1 MPACKSQIQNPESQL
16 TSPSIPPAGGA
27 VALGETPFGLARWI
41 CVWFVV
47 AAMGCSGGPEASSS
61 QAKKVDL
68 LGNIERRVL
77 ANGLAVVV
85 REDHRL
91 PRLTAML
98 AYRVGSV
105 NEPEGLTGVSHFFEH
120 MVFKGSAK
128 YKRGDIDLVTYRCG
142 GENNAYT
149 THDMTGY
156 WFHVHSS
163 HLDEVLDILADT
175 CGNSTLD
182 PAEFD
187 LERGPVLQE
196 MNIWLDGPWGE
207 LERSLEKTIYTQ
219 SRYRHPVLGWRE
231 DVEKLTRDR
240 MVEYY
245 KAYYKPNNAS
255 LVIVG
260 DVKKED
266 VFRRAEKFFG
276 AIPRGKDAGEAH
288 WGEPAQTE
296 ERKVEVKTELPSDR
310 FIMAFRTDKAG
321 SDGDLTL
328 DLISAVLG
336 EGRNSRLKTKL
347 VHELELAGEN
357 NVEVFNYSR
366 RHEGVFYVQVEVALD
381 GSPEKARN
389 ATIEELEALASKP
402 LKERELRRAKNLIRS
417 KFAFDLES
425 QNELTSK
432 MGYFEALG
440 QPDYIRT
447 YMDRIEGI
455 TPEQVMA
462 VAKKTFTP
470 QNRTIAIG
478 LAKPKRAAS
487 EPGLKRGPPKRSP
500 AGLLGAQEAP
510 VLGELREE
518 KLANGL
524 TLIAKRRSDVPV
536 LTIQAMVNA
545 GQLFEPEDKAG
556 LAELVG
562 SLLDEGIED
571 DHGRRRSGDE
581 IAGDIEFVGGQYA
594 TSTNGVSVKVL
605 SEHSEIAFNLV
616 RDLLRYPSFPKA
628 RFEKLREDQIAE
640 IESMDQDPTRV
651 ARRLFFEN
659 IYRGHPFHRPAIGYM
674 ETVKALTLDDVE
686 AYYHRLY
693 RPENTIVVAVGDVD
707 PSAALQ
713 ELRSRLDSWK
723 GDGPW
728 KAPEIA
734 KAVRQTDARPVYHT
748 YKATQVR
755 IHLGHVGIERTN
767 PDFFALRVM
776 ETILSTSPGFTNR
789 LARNVRDL
797 QGLAYDVSGSITMGS
812 GQAAGPF
819 QVVLGVEGK
828 DKDRGLQAVM
838 KELTQFLK
846 DGPTAEEVKDAKS
859 YLLSSFVT
867 SWETVED
874 LADYLLAG
882 KRYGLGLDYAGKY
895 YKAVG
900 SVTPEEVL
908 RVARKYIDLD
918 HLTTVIVGPVD
929 KNGKLIEGE
938 QEK

>member
-1 MPACKSQIQNPESQL
+1 MSE
-16 TSPSIPPAGGA
+16 TSR
-27 VALGETPFGLARWI
+27 RWAF
-41 CVWFVV
+41 VFVV
-47 AAMGCSGGPEASSS
+47 AALVGCSSGPSTAEHSG
-61 QAKKVDL
+61 KDL
-68 LGNIERRVL
+68 LVGIERRVL
-77 ANGLAVVV
+77 PNGLAIVV

-91 PRLTAML
+91 PTLTAML

-163 HLDEVLDILADT
+163 RLDDILDILADT

-182 PAEFD
+182 PKEFD

-231 DVEKLTRDR
+231 DIEKLSRDR
-240 MVEYY
+240 MMEYY

-266 VFRRAEKFFG
+266 VFKRVEKFFAG
-276 AIPRGKDAGEAH
+276 LPRGKDADEAH
-288 WGEPAQTE
+288 WMEPPQE
-296 ERKVEVKTELPSDR
+296 SERTVEVKTELPSDR

-321 SDGDLTL
+321 SDADLAL
-328 DLISAVLG
+328 DLAATILG

-347 VHELELAGEN
+347 VHELELAGEG

-366 RHEGVFYVQVEVALD
+366 RFEGVFYVQVEVALD
-381 GSPEKARN
+381 GDPLKARR
-389 ATIEELEALASKP
+389 AAIEEIEAMATKP
-402 LKERELRRAKNLIRS
+402 VQERELRRAKNLLRA

-447 YMDRIEGI
+447 YMDRIESI
-455 TPEQVMA
+455 TPEQIMA

-470 QNRTIAIG
+470 QNRTVAIG
-478 LAKPKRAAS
+478 HAKAKRAAAS
-487 EPGLKRGPPKRSP
+487 AIEKKGPPKRKP
-500 AGLLGAQEAP
+500 ASYVPSMQVGEAP
-510 VLGELREE
+510 TLGEVVEE
-518 KLANGL
+518 TLPNGVL
-524 TLIAKRRSDVPV
+524 LMAKKRSDVPV
-536 LTIQAMVNA
+536 LSVQALVNA

-562 SLLDEGIED
+562 SLLDEGID
-571 DHGRRRSGDE
+571 DGKGRKKSGEE
-581 IAGDIEFVGGQYA
+581 IADGVEFVGGQYG

-605 SEHSEIAFNLV
+605 SEHASVAYDLV
-616 RDLLRYPSFPKA
+616 RDLIRYPSFPLA
-628 RFEKLREDQIAE
+628 RFDKLREDQLAE

-651 ARRLFFEN
+651 ARRLFYEKTYQN
-659 IYRGHPFHRPAIGYM
+659 HPYHRPAIGY
-674 ETVKALTLDDVE
+674 EKTVKALTIEDVQDH
-686 AYYHRLY
+686 YHRLF
-693 RPENTIVVAVGDVD
+693 RPENLIVVAVGDVD
-707 PSAALQ
+707 PAHALK
-713 ELRSRLDSWK
+713 ELRARFAPWK
-723 GDGPW
+723 VDGAW
-728 KAPEIA
+728 KAPEVPQA
-734 KAVRQTDARPVYHT
+734 ARQTDARPVFET
-748 YKATQVR
+748 YKAQQVR
-755 IHLGHVGIERTN
+755 IHLGHVGIERSN
-767 PDFFALRVM
+767 PDYFALRVM
-776 ETILSTSPGFTNR
+776 ETILLTSPGFTNR

-797 QGLAYDVSGSITMGS
+797 QGLAYDVNGSITAGA
-812 GQAAGPF
+812 GQAAGAF
-819 QVVLGVEGK
+819 QVVLGVEAK
-828 DKDRGLQAVM
+828 DKDKGLQAVM
-838 KELTQFLK
+838 NELRQFLK
-846 DGPTAEEVKDAKS
+846 DGPTEEEVKDAKS
-859 YLLSSFVT
+859 YLLSSFVS

-874 LADYLLAG
+874 IADYLLSV
-882 KRYGLGLDYAGKY
+882 KRYGLGSDYAAKY

-900 SVTPEEVL
+900 SVTPAEVL

-918 HLTTVIVGPVD
+918 RLTTVVVGPVD

-938 QEK
+938 QDK

>member
-1 MPACKSQIQNPESQL
+1 MSR
-16 TSPSIPPAGGA
+16 TSWRWL
-27 VALGETPFGLARWI
+27 LGLL
-41 CVWFVV
+41 V
-47 AAMGCSGGPEASSS
+47 AAALGCSGSPGKSSGNGGT
-61 QAKKVDL
+61 DL
-68 LGNIERRVL
+68 LAGIERQVL
-77 ANGLAVVV
+77 PNGLAIVV

-91 PRLTAML
+91 PTLTAML

-163 HLDEVLDILADT
+163 RLDDVLDILADT
-175 CGNSTLD
+175 CGSSTLD
-182 PAEFD
+182 PKEFD

-231 DVEKLTRDR
+231 DIEKLTRDR
-240 MVEYY
+240 MMEYY
-245 KAYYKPNNAS
+245 KAYYTPNNAS

-260 DVKKED
+260 DVKKAD
-266 VFRRAEKFFG
+266 VFKRVEKFFG
-276 AIPRGKDAGEAH
+276 GLPRGKDADEAH
-288 WGEPAQTE
+288 WAEPPQAA
-296 ERKVEVKTELPSDR
+296 ERTVEVKTELPSDR

-321 SDGDLTL
+321 SDADLAL
-328 DLISAVLG
+328 DLAATILG

-347 VHELELAGEN
+347 VHQLELAGEG

-366 RHEGVFYVQVEVALD
+366 RFEGVFYVQVEVALD
-381 GSPEKARN
+381 GSPQKARQ
-389 ATIEELEALASKP
+389 AAIEEIEAMTTKP
-402 LKERELRRAKNLIRS
+402 VQERELRRAKNLMRA

-447 YMDRIEGI
+447 YMDRIESI
-455 TPEQVMA
+455 TPEQIME

-478 LAKPKRAAS
+478 LAKPKRAAAPS
-487 EPGLKRGPPKRSP
+487 IEKKGPPKRIP
-500 AGLLGAQEAP
+500 ASYVLPTQAGQVP
-510 VLGELREE
+510 TLGEVVEE
-518 KLANGL
+518 TLPNGVL
-524 TLIAKRRSDVPV
+524 LMAKRRSDVPV
-536 LTIQAMVNA
+536 LSVQALVNA
-545 GQLFEPEDKAG
+545 GQLFEPEEKAG

-562 SLLDEGIED
+562 SLLDEGVD
-571 DHGRRRSGDE
+571 DGQGRKKSGEE
-581 IAGDIEFVGGQYA
+581 IADGVEFVGGQYG

-605 SEHSEIAFNLV
+605 SEHAGVAYDLV
-616 RDLLRYPSFPKA
+616 RDLIRFPSFPLA
-628 RFEKLREDQIAE
+628 RFDKLREDQLAE

-651 ARRLFFEN
+651 ARRLFYEN
-659 IYRGHPFHRPAIGYM
+659 AYKGHPYHRPAIGY
-674 ETVKALTLDDVE
+674 EKTVKALTLQDVQD
-686 AYYHRLY
+686 YYHRLF
-693 RPENTIVVAVGDVD
+693 RPENLIVVAVGDVD
-707 PSAALQ
+707 PAVALK
-713 ELRSRLDSWK
+713 ELRTRFAPWK
-723 GDGPW
+723 VDGPW
-728 KAPEIA
+728 QAPEIP
-734 KAVRQTDARPVYHT
+734 KAVRQSEARPVFET
-748 YKATQVR
+748 YKAQQVR
-755 IHLGHVGIERTN
+755 IHLGHVGIERAN
-767 PDFFALRVM
+767 PDYFALRVM

-789 LARNVRDL
+789 LARNVREL
-797 QGLAYDVSGSITMGS
+797 QGLAYDVNGSITAGS
-812 GQAAGPF
+812 GQAAGAF
-819 QVVLGVEGK
+819 QVVLGVEAK
-828 DKDRGLQAVM
+828 DKDKGLASVLN
-838 KELTQFLK
+838 ELRQFLK
-846 DGPTAEEVKDAKS
+846 DGPTEEEVKDAKS
-859 YLLSSFVT
+859 YLLSSFVS

-874 LADYLLAG
+874 IADYLLSV
-882 KRYGLGLDYAGKY
+882 KRYGLGTDYAARY

-900 SVTPEEVL
+900 SVTPAEIL

-918 HLTTVIVGPVD
+918 RLTTVVVGPVD

-938 QEK
+938 QDK